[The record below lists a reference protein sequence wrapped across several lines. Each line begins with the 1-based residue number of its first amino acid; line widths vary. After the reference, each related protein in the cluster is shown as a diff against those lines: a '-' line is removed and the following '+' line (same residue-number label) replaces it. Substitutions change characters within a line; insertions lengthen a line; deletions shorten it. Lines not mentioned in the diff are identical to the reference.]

1 MFSWAAL
8 IGRFIVFHLKE
19 INSAYV
25 SVAVLILLH
34 PQVLINELNCRNKD
48 IKTWMA
54 ANFLLLNSDKTE
66 VIVHIPKDLR
76 NMVLNQI
83 LTLDTI
89 S

>member
-54 ANFLLLNSDKTE
+54 ANFLLLDSDQTE
-66 VIVHIPKDLR
+66 VIGPENRR
-76 NMVLNQI
+76 NMVSKQI
-83 LTLDTI
+83 GQF
-89 S
+89 